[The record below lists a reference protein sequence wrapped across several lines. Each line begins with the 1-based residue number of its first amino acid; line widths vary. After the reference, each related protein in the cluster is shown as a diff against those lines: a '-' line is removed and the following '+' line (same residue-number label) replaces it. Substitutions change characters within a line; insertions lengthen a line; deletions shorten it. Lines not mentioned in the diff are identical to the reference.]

1 MFLRSL
7 ADSVASLCTF
17 NRNYLRGLHYNDV
30 TVVMCTIQRIEFLFD
45 TYASIQCL
53 PLFPIFSSRNI
64 SCMEIEDV
72 KISRKKP
79 IYPVGAGL
87 FKYLKLYQRDG
98 KLPIAYADLLH
109 FHETVPVMD
118 KFGVDTHWETPI
130 YPPYMQDQLYEG
142 LKIIYAQLKAS
153 GNTRIVQH
161 KIIDRIEY
169 CGFGNT
175 RPFRIRIINRLN
187 DVYDYFYIKQADAS
201 RIYGLELEE
210 ILSPNQVNYI
220 YDRDTLVEE
229 HIVGIPG
236 DVFSQTRMFN
246 PDYNQTRI
254 AKEFVKF
261 NERCIISLLGDMR
274 AYNFV
279 MQITPDF
286 DDFQFRIRAIDFDQ
300 QFYEGN
306 PKVYM
311 PQFFKENFPYVK
323 LSMEHLTEKTVLQ
336 YQQEERSSI
345 VHRVRSERHRIKDL
359 RDASKTQQLS
369 TPENI
374 IQLREG
380 FALFHENENY
390 HKCKSMTDIVELNV
404 KNVIRQVK
412 L

>member
-1 MFLRSL
+1 
-7 ADSVASLCTF
+7 
-17 NRNYLRGLHYNDV
+17 
-30 TVVMCTIQRIEFLFD
+30 
-45 TYASIQCL
+45 
-53 PLFPIFSSRNI
+53 
-64 SCMEIEDV
+64 MEIEDV

-79 IYPVGAGL
+79 VFPVGAGL
-87 FKYLKLYQRDG
+87 LKYLKMYQRDSR
-98 KLPIAYADLLH
+98 LPIAYADLLN
-109 FHETVPVMD
+109 FDETVPVID
-118 KFGVDTHWETPI
+118 KNGVDTYWEIPL
-130 YPPYMQDQLYEG
+130 YPQHVQDHLYEQ
-142 LKIIYAQLKAS
+142 LKIVYAELKAS

-161 KIIDRIEY
+161 KVIERIEF
-169 CGFGNT
+169 CAFGNT
-175 RPFRIRIINRLN
+175 RPFRIKIVNRLN
-187 DVYDYFYIKQADAS
+187 DVYDYLYIKQADAS

-210 ILSPNQVNYI
+210 ILSPNQVNYL
-220 YDRDTLVEE
+220 YDRSTLVEE

-236 DVFSQTRMFN
+236 DVFAKSRMYT

-261 NERCIISLLGDMR
+261 NERCVISLLGDMR

-306 PKVYM
+306 IKVYM
-311 PQFFKENFPYVK
+311 PQFFKENYPYVK
-323 LSMEHLTEKTVLQ
+323 LSMDHLNEKTVLQ

-369 TPENI
+369 TEENI
-374 IQLREG
+374 IKLRE
-380 FALFHENENY
+380 AHAQYYDDPKYLQ
-390 HKCKSMTDIVELNV
+390 CQSMTDIIERNV
-404 KNVIRQVK
+404 KNVIRSVQ

>member
-1 MFLRSL
+1 M
-7 ADSVASLCTF
+7 
-17 NRNYLRGLHYNDV
+17 
-30 TVVMCTIQRIEFLFD
+30 EFG
-45 TYASIQCL
+45 
-53 PLFPIFSSRNI
+53 
-64 SCMEIEDV
+64 DV

-79 IYPVGAGL
+79 RYPVGTGL
-87 FKYLKLYQRDG
+87 NKYLRMYQRDA
-98 KLPIAYADLLH
+98 KLPLAYGELLN
-109 FHETVPVMD
+109 FEETVPVMD
-118 KFGVDTHWETPI
+118 KYGNDTLWETPL
-130 YPPYMQDQLYEG
+130 YPPYLQDQLYDA
-142 LKIIYAQLKAS
+142 LRVVYAKLKAS
-153 GNTRIVQH
+153 GNTRIVEH

-169 CGFGNT
+169 CAFGNT
-175 RPFRIRIINRLN
+175 KPFRVRIINRLN

-210 ILSPNQVNYI
+210 ILSPNQVNYLV
-220 YDRDTLVEE
+220 DRDTLVEE

-236 DVFSQTRMFN
+236 DVFSKSGISN
-246 PDYNQTRI
+246 PEYNQTRI

-286 DDFQFRIRAIDFDQ
+286 DDFQFRIRGIDFDQ

-306 PKVYM
+306 AKVYM
-311 PQFFKENFPYVK
+311 PQYFKENFPYVK
-323 LSMEHLTEKTVLQ
+323 LAMEHLNEKTVAQ

-359 RDASKTQQLS
+359 RDASKLQALS

-374 IQLREG
+374 RMLREG
-380 FALFHENENY
+380 YRTFYNNKAYLS
-390 HKCKSMTDIVELNV
+390 CASMTDIVELNV
-404 KNVIRQVK
+404 KNIIRQVK

>member
-1 MFLRSL
+1 
-7 ADSVASLCTF
+7 
-17 NRNYLRGLHYNDV
+17 
-30 TVVMCTIQRIEFLFD
+30 
-45 TYASIQCL
+45 
-53 PLFPIFSSRNI
+53 
-64 SCMEIEDV
+64 MEIQDV

-79 IYPVGAGL
+79 VFPVGAGL
-87 FKYLKLYQRDG
+87 LKYLKMYQRDS
-98 KLPIAYADLLH
+98 KLPLAYADLLN
-109 FHETVPVMD
+109 FDETVPVID
-118 KFGVDTHWETPI
+118 KNGVDTYWEIPL
-130 YPPYMQDQLYEG
+130 YPQHVQDHLYEQ
-142 LKIIYAQLKAS
+142 LKIVYAELKAS

-161 KIIDRIEY
+161 KVIERIEF
-169 CGFGNT
+169 CAFGNT
-175 RPFRIRIINRLN
+175 RPFRIKIVNRLN

-210 ILSPNQVNYI
+210 ILSPNQVNYL
-220 YDRDTLVEE
+220 YDRSTLVEE

-236 DVFSQTRMFN
+236 DVFSQGRMYT

-261 NERCIISLLGDMR
+261 NERCVISLLGDMR
-274 AYNFV
+274 AYNLV

-306 PKVYM
+306 IKVYM
-311 PQFFKENFPYVK
+311 PQFFKENYPYVK
-323 LSMEHLTEKTVLQ
+323 LSMDHLNEKTVLQ

-369 TPENI
+369 TEENI
-374 IQLREG
+374 IKLRE
-380 FALFHENENY
+380 AHAQYYDDPKYLQ
-390 HKCKSMTDIVELNV
+390 CQSMTDIIERNV
-404 KNVIRQVK
+404 KNVIRSVQ

>member
-1 MFLRSL
+1 
-7 ADSVASLCTF
+7 
-17 NRNYLRGLHYNDV
+17 
-30 TVVMCTIQRIEFLFD
+30 
-45 TYASIQCL
+45 
-53 PLFPIFSSRNI
+53 
-64 SCMEIEDV
+64 MEIEDV

-79 IYPVGAGL
+79 IYPVGTGL
-87 FKYLKLYQRDG
+87 LKYLKSYQRDG
-98 KLPIAYADLLH
+98 RLPLGYQDLLD
-109 FHETVPVMD
+109 FQETVPVMD
-118 KFGVDTHWETPI
+118 KHGNDTLWEIPL
-130 YPPYMQDQLYEG
+130 YPPHVQDQLYDQ
-142 LKIIYAQLKAS
+142 LKVVYAKLKAS
-153 GNTRIVQH
+153 GNTRIVEH
-161 KIIDRIEY
+161 KVIERIEY
-169 CGFGNT
+169 CSFGNT
-175 RPFRIRIINRLN
+175 KPFRVKIVNRLN

-210 ILSPNQVNYI
+210 VLSPNQVNYI
-220 YDRDTLVEE
+220 YDRNTLVEE

-236 DVFSQTRMFN
+236 DVFSKTSIHR
-246 PDYNQTRI
+246 PDFNQTRI

-323 LSMEHLTEKTVLQ
+323 LSMEYLNERTILQ

-369 TPENI
+369 TPENVKM
-374 IQLREG
+374 LREG
-380 FALFHENENY
+380 YARYYENEAY
-390 HKCKSMTDIVELNV
+390 HKCESMTDIVELNI
-404 KNVIRQVK
+404 KSVIRQVQ